1 MNAVTPESRHLS
13 TYVDRPLAE
22 VYEYASNPAHLPDW
36 APGLGS
42 SIEKIDG
49 EWVMESPMGRI
60 VVTCA
65 PPNGYGVLDHYVT
78 VASGE
83 RFYNPMR
90 VVANGTGCEII
101 FTLRRQPEM
110 TDEEF
115 ERDAKAVLGDLM
127 NLKEKAEAA

>member
-1 MNAVTPESRHLS
+1 MATNPESRHLS
-13 TYVDRPLAE
+13 AYIDRPLPE

-42 SIEKIDG
+42 SIEQVGG

-60 VVTCA
+60 VVTYA
-65 PPNGYGVLDHYVT
+65 PRNEYGVLDHHVT
-78 VASGE
+78 TASGE

-90 VVANGTGCEII
+90 VVENGTGCEII

-110 TDEEF
+110 SDADF
-115 ERDAKAVLGDLM
+115 ERDAEAVRGDLV